1 MTTLQKFKL
10 LATQCAVVGSPSR
23 SPTTSPVVH
32 LRRRKTLRMLLNR
45 ADRRRLPRREG
56 SPEQDL
62 ARQSPPENPGRF
74 RARHKLR
81 DLFVSSPPPPPPLD
95 GAARSERR
103 LDARERLLAEAAG
116 TEATGSGGGGGGGE
130 GLAARRGGGG
140 SIRPLSAAFRY
151 RLLRRPWRPMLVA
164 IPE

>member
-56 SPEQDL
+56 SPERDL
-62 ARQSPPENPGRF
+62 PRQSPPQNPGRF

-103 LDARERLLAEAAG
+103 LDARERLLADATG
-116 TEATGSGGGGGGGE
+116 TETMGGGGGGGFV
-130 GLAARRGGGG
+130 ARRGGGG

-151 RLLRRPWRPMLVA
+151 RLLRRPWRPVLVA

>member
-32 LRRRKTLRMLLNR
+32 LRRRRTLRMLLNR
-45 ADRRRLPRREG
+45 ADRRRFPRREG
-56 SPEQDL
+56 SPEQD
-62 ARQSPPENPGRF
+62 AGRQSPPENPARF

-81 DLFVSSPPPPPPLD
+81 DLFVSSSPPPPPPLPPVD
-95 GAARSERR
+95 GAARPERR
-103 LDARERLLAEAAG
+103 LEARERLLAEAG
-116 TEATGSGGGGGGGE
+116 TGTDVGGVG
-130 GLAARRGGGG
+130 ARRGGVGG

-151 RLLRRPWRPMLVA
+151 RLLRRPWRPVLVA

>member
-32 LRRRKTLRMLLNR
+32 LRRRRTLRMLLNR
-45 ADRRRLPRREG
+45 ADRRRFPRREG
-56 SPEQDL
+56 SPEQDPG
-62 ARQSPPENPGRF
+62 RQSPPENPARF

-81 DLFVSSPPPPPPLD
+81 DLFVSSSPPPPPLPPLD
-95 GAARSERR
+95 GAARPERR
-103 LDARERLLAEAAG
+103 LEARERLLAEAG
-116 TEATGSGGGGGGGE
+116 TGTGTGGGGGGF
-130 GLAARRGGGG
+130 AARRGGAGG

-151 RLLRRPWRPMLVA
+151 RLLRRPWRPVLVA

>member
-23 SPTTSPVVH
+23 SPTASPVFH

-45 ADRRRLPRREG
+45 TDRRRLPRSEG
-56 SPEQDL
+56 SPKQDL
-62 ARQSPPENPGRF
+62 GRRSPPEDPGSF

-81 DLFVSSPPPPPPLD
+81 DLFVSSPPPPPPL
-95 GAARSERR
+95 ERR
-103 LDARERLLAEAAG
+103 GDVRERLLAEAG
-116 TEATGSGGGGGGGE
+116 TGMEGGGGGGF
-130 GLAARRGGGG
+130 AARRVAGG

-151 RLLRRPWRPMLVA
+151 RLLRRPWRPVLVA